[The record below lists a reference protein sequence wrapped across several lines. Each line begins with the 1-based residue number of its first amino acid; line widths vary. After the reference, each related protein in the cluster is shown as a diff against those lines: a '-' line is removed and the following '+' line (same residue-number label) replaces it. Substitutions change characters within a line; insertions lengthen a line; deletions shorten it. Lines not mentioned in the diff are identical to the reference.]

1 MCTPDVS
8 VLDAAWKLQSAAELL
23 LSQPSGSGPPE
34 APRSLQFTLLET
46 LLKEA
51 KGVGARRR
59 TPPWSRVTSG
69 QLVFTSSP
77 EEPNVFLATEETD
90 GTNELNLS

>member
-1 MCTPDVS
+1 M
-8 VLDAAWKLQSAAELL
+8 
-23 LSQPSGSGPPE
+23 
-34 APRSLQFTLLET
+34 
-46 LLKEA
+46 
-51 KGVGARRR
+51 RRR

-69 QLVFTSSP
+69 QFGVYIKP